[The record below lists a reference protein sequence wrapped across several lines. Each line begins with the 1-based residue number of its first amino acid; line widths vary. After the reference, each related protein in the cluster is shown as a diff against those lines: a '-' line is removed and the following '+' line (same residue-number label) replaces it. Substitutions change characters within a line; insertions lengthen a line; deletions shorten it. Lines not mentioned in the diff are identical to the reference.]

1 MLQNRQAADGAAL
14 WLRQAVFHE
23 LSSAAD
29 AGGVGSAVR
38 CMLVG
43 LGMMHTV
50 EGVLP
55 LDAHAITA
63 GKVVR
68 GREATLI
75 WQMNSATK
83 RENLCCLK
91 PVFFI
96 SLKRTGTS
104 L

>member
-14 WLRQAVFHE
+14 RLRQAVFHE

-38 CMLVG
+38 CMFVG
-43 LGMMHTV
+43 LGFMHAV

-55 LDAHAITA
+55 FDTHAITA

-68 GREATLI
+68 GREGTVI
-75 WQMNSATK
+75 WQLNTATK
-83 RENLCCLK
+83 RKNL
-91 PVFFI
+91 
-96 SLKRTGTS
+96 
-104 L
+104 